1 MDHAGLFQQLEPLKV
16 HLQSRMEMGL
26 YSQSS
31 SLLTARNHM
40 EIMDAQVVLLS
51 TLLIM
56 LSILNLKLKVNI
68 LIKQQIK
75 NVLHPNSK
83 MMFS

>member
-1 MDHAGLFQQLEPLKV
+1 VDHAGLFQQLAPLKV
-16 HLQSRMEMGL
+16 HLQSRMEKGL

-40 EIMDAQVVLLS
+40 AIMAAQVVLLS
-51 TLLIM
+51 MLLIM

-68 LIKQQIK
+68 LIKQ
-75 NVLHPNSK
+75 
-83 MMFS
+83 